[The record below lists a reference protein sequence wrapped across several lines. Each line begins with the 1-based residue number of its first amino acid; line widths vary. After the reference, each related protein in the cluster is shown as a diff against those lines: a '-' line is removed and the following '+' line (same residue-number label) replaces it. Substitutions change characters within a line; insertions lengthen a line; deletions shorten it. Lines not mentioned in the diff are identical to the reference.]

1 MERLKRNI
9 EKKKTIKQQ
18 QKALEEEQAI
28 LEAEKLEENRAKN
41 ETQPD
46 EPMEVDEAPPSAE
59 NEIKDRKSR
68 DVGEDFMILGDNNFQ
83 RKTMVDAMLPN
94 WLAYPTVISKNLT
107 EKSTPIE
114 SIDYISSELKK
125 CLQTMNIDH
134 LFPVQESVVPYIL
147 NVHKKPTPFRPRDIC
162 VSAPT
167 GSGKTLAYALP
178 IVQYLSNR
186 VGREI
191 RALIVLPVNELAVQ
205 VLKIFQKLC
214 EATNL
219 KVALLSKFTPFEIE
233 QQQLIEQFEGK
244 YYSKVDI
251 LVATTGRLVEH
262 IHSTKGFSLKSLK
275 FLVMDEADRIME
287 QIQNNWLYHLD
298 AHVKEQSDSILSGK
312 SLLLSYDE
320 LDNNGSTQPHKL
332 LFSATLSQD
341 PEKLQSLKLF
351 SPKLF
356 TSIVK
361 SFESTDND
369 VGETENSRVRG
380 EFIGK
385 YTTPSELTEK
395 YCRTEAN
402 IKPLTLYTLLKENN
416 WNRFLCF
423 TNSGESA
430 HRLSYVLQS
439 LLGDDMKI
447 EELSSSLTPSTRNTV
462 LLKFQTGK
470 VDGIVCS
477 DALARGIDI
486 PNVDVVISYDAPRH
500 VKTYIHRIG
509 RTARAGRPGTAVTL
523 LVANEVNEFQ
533 VCIPFHHLQTATFHI
548 ASKLREKKNLSY
560 IFFLFQ
566 AIIKD
571 GGKENVDEIK
581 VTDNAEESKAKD
593 YANALQKMQ
602 TALKR
607 EKQVQLIKQLNEK
620 NKSNGKRS
628 VIGQLQTQV
637 QQNDFTGRA
646 SDEHN
651 IPESW
656 KWENLDKIKDR
667 KEKKGRGKNRNKK
680 KNKVNESSE

>member
-9 EKKKTIKQQ
+9 EKKKAAKQQ
-18 QKALEEEQAI
+18 QKALEEEQARLAAKE
-28 LEAEKLEENRAKN
+28 LENQAKN
-41 ETQPD
+41 EAQTD
-46 EPMEVDEAPPSAE
+46 EPMEVDDTEPSAE
-59 NEIKDRKSR
+59 EVKKDGKNR
-68 DVGEDFMILGDNNFQ
+68 DVGEDFMILGNDNFQ
-83 RKTMVDAMLPN
+83 RRAAVDAMLPN
-94 WLAYPTVISKNLT
+94 WLAYPTIISKNLT

-114 SIDYISSELKK
+114 SVDYISRELKK
-125 CLQTMNIDH
+125 CLELMNIEY
-134 LFPVQESVVPYIL
+134 LFPVQEAVVPYIL
-147 NVHKKPTPFRPRDIC
+147 NVHSKPSPFRPRDIC

-178 IVQYLSNR
+178 IVQHLSSR
-186 VGREI
+186 VSREI
-191 RALIVLPVNELAVQ
+191 RALVVLPVNELAVQ

-219 KVALLSKFTPFEIE
+219 KVSLLSKFTPFEIE
-233 QQQLIEQFEGK
+233 QQQLVEQFEGK

-298 AHVKEQSDSILSGK
+298 SHVKEQSDSILSGK
-312 SLLLSYDE
+312 PQLLSYDDLE
-320 LDNNGSTQPHKL
+320 SNAAIQPHKL

-341 PEKLQSLKLF
+341 PEKLQSLRLF

-361 SFESTDND
+361 QFESTDAND
-369 VGETENSRVRG
+369 ETEHVKVRG

-395 YCRTEAN
+395 YCLTQPN

-439 LLGDDMKI
+439 LLGENMKI
-447 EELSSSLTPSTRNTV
+447 EELSSSLTPSTRNSV

-470 VDGIVCS
+470 VDGIICS

-486 PNVDVVISYDAPRH
+486 TSVDVVISYDAPRH

-523 LVANEVNEFQ
+523 LVANELSAFQ
-533 VCIPFHHLQTATFHI
+533 VVTLTLKYHI
-548 ASKLREKKNLSY
+548 LS
-560 IFFLFQ
+560 
-566 AIIKD
+566 
-571 GGKENVDEIK
+571 
-581 VTDNAEESKAKD
+581 
-593 YANALQKMQ
+593 
-602 TALKR
+602 
-607 EKQVQLIKQLNEK
+607 
-620 NKSNGKRS
+620 
-628 VIGQLQTQV
+628 
-637 QQNDFTGRA
+637 
-646 SDEHN
+646 
-651 IPESW
+651 
-656 KWENLDKIKDR
+656 
-667 KEKKGRGKNRNKK
+667 
-680 KNKVNESSE
+680 

>member
-1 MERLKRNI
+1 MENVSVFFRYDTEEKKNDPRKEERILERLKRNI
-9 EKKKTIKQQ
+9 EKKKNVKQQ
-18 QKALEEEQAI
+18 QKALEEEQAR
-28 LEAEKLEENRAKN
+28 LAAQELENQVKNEAEIA
-41 ETQPD
+41 
-46 EPMEVDEAPPSAE
+46 EPMQVDDEAESTAE
-59 NEIKDRKSR
+59 DVKKDRKSR
-68 DVGEDFMILGDNNFQ
+68 DVGEDFMILGNENFQ
-83 RKTMVDAMLPN
+83 RKATVDAMLPN
-94 WLAYPTVISKNLT
+94 WLAYPTIISKNLS
-107 EKSTPIE
+107 EKSSPIE
-114 SIDYISSELKK
+114 SIDYISPELKN
-125 CLQTMNIDH
+125 CLQSMNIEH
-134 LFPVQESVVPYIL
+134 LFPVQEAVVPYIL
-147 NVHKKPTPFRPRDIC
+147 NVHNKPSPFRPRDIC

-178 IVQYLSNR
+178 IVQYLSIR
-186 VGREI
+186 VSREI

-233 QQQLIEQFEGK
+233 QHQLIEKFEGK

-262 IHSTKGFSLKSLK
+262 IHSTNGFSLKSLK

-312 SLLLSYDE
+312 SMLLSYDD
-320 LDNNGSTQPHKL
+320 LDNNASTQPHKL

-341 PEKLQSLKLF
+341 PEKLQSLRLF

-361 SFESTDND
+361 QFELTDDRIAGETDNLK
-369 VGETENSRVRG
+369 VRG

-385 YTTPSELTEK
+385 YTTPYELTEK
-395 YCRTEAN
+395 YCLTQAN

-430 HRLSYVLQS
+430 HRLSYVLQN

-447 EELSSSLTPSTRNTV
+447 EELSSSLTSSTRNSV

-470 VDGIVCS
+470 VDGIICS

-486 PNVDVVISYDAPRH
+486 ANVDVVISYDAPRH

-509 RTARAGRPGTAVTL
+509 RTARAGRTGTAVTL
-523 LVANEVNEFQ
+523 LVASELNGFQ
-533 VCIPFHHLQTATFHI
+533 VKHFD
-548 ASKLREKKNLSY
+548 KE
-560 IFFLFQ
+560 FFLFF
-566 AIIKD
+566 ILSHCSI
-571 GGKENVDEIK
+571 
-581 VTDNAEESKAKD
+581 
-593 YANALQKMQ
+593 ANRISYRIHSDLYSDLLGNRQGWR
-602 TALKR
+602 KR
-607 EKQVQLIKQLNEK
+607 
-620 NKSNGKRS
+620 
-628 VIGQLQTQV
+628 
-637 QQNDFTGRA
+637 
-646 SDEHN
+646 
-651 IPESW
+651 
-656 KWENLDKIKDR
+656 
-667 KEKKGRGKNRNKK
+667 KG
-680 KNKVNESSE
+680 

>member
-1 MERLKRNI
+1 MPLHGVKERLKKVSVFFRYDTEEKQNDPRKEERILERLKRNI
-9 EKKKTIKQQ
+9 EKKKNVKQQ
-18 QKALEEEQAI
+18 QKALEEEQARI
-28 LEAEKLEENRAKN
+28 AAQELENQEKNEAESV
-41 ETQPD
+41 
-46 EPMEVDEAPPSAE
+46 EPMQVDDEAESTAE
-59 NEIKDRKSR
+59 DVKKDRKSR
-68 DVGEDFMILGDNNFQ
+68 DVGEDFMILGNDHFQ
-83 RKTMVDAMLPN
+83 RKVTVDAMLPN
-94 WLAYPTVISKNLT
+94 WLAYPTIISKNLS
-107 EKSTPIE
+107 EKSSPIE
-114 SIDYISSELKK
+114 SVDYISPELKK
-125 CLQTMNIDH
+125 CLQAMNIEH
-134 LFPVQESVVPYIL
+134 LFPVQEAVVPYIL
-147 NVHKKPTPFRPRDIC
+147 NVHNKPSPFRPRDVC

-178 IVQYLSNR
+178 IVQHLSNR
-186 VGREI
+186 VSREI

-298 AHVKEQSDSILSGK
+298 SHVKEQSDSILSGK
-312 SLLLSYDE
+312 PMLLSYDD
-320 LDNNGSTQPHKL
+320 LDNNASTQPHKL

-341 PEKLQSLKLF
+341 PEKLQSLRLF

-361 SFESTDND
+361 QFESTDDRIAGDMDNLK
-369 VGETENSRVRG
+369 VRG
-380 EFIGK
+380 DFIGK

-395 YCRTEAN
+395 YCLTQPN

-423 TNSGESA
+423 TNSGEAA
-430 HRLSYVLQS
+430 HRLSYVLQN

-447 EELSSSLTPSTRNTV
+447 EELSSSLTPSTRNSV

-470 VDGIVCS
+470 VDGIICS

-486 PNVDVVISYDAPRH
+486 ANVDVVISYDAPRH

-523 LVANEVNEFQ
+523 LVATELNAFQ
-533 VCIPFHHLQTATFHI
+533 VTL
-548 ASKLREKKNLSY
+548 SSSSLSY
-560 IFFLFQ
+560 RIVRLQIKFL
-566 AIIKD
+566 I
-571 GGKENVDEIK
+571 ENI
-581 VTDNAEESKAKD
+581 SF
-593 YANALQKMQ
+593 Y
-602 TALKR
+602 
-607 EKQVQLIKQLNEK
+607 
-620 NKSNGKRS
+620 
-628 VIGQLQTQV
+628 
-637 QQNDFTGRA
+637 
-646 SDEHN
+646 
-651 IPESW
+651 
-656 KWENLDKIKDR
+656 
-667 KEKKGRGKNRNKK
+667 
-680 KNKVNESSE
+680 